1 MVNLLNGH
9 LVYFGNRGYGWSS
22 IARVYS
28 SLTTANAYGLDFYT
42 SGIRPS
48 YDQNYRFRGL
58 PVRCLVILVLVC
70 VGELE
75 PLYFVRSGNIRLDL
89 ANTLKGPGSDGNG
102 WSSTVSN
109 YRSPDVSSA
118 YYFAFSTLETWPTLN
133 YMRYCGFPVRCLVY

>member
-89 ANTLKGPGSDGNG
+89 ANTLKGPGSDGYD
-102 WSSTVSN
+102 WSLSSVT
-109 YRSPDVSSA
+109 YSSA
-118 YYFAFSTLETWPTLN
+118 TSASAYRLHFYPSGVNPSANGNRWT
-133 YMRYCGFPVRCLVY
+133 GFPVRCLV